1 MVQEIR
7 VNITSCT
14 DMRIEIVPAA
24 KKQDDIIT
32 VATRACAWIE
42 ITAYRFQEQ
51 ERTVATRV
59 CVD

>member
-1 MVQEIR
+1 
-7 VNITSCT
+7 
-14 DMRIEIVPAA
+14 MRIEIVPEA